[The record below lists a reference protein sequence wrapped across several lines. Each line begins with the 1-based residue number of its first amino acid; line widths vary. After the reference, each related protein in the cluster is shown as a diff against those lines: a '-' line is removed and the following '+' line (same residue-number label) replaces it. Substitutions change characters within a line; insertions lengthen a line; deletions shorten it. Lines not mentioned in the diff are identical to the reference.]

1 MQPSGGPKP
10 SDGGGGGAGEGR
22 GHPDPEIRGGAGLKK
37 SFFSALRSS
46 VWSKNKGRARAH
58 QSAPLDPPLHP

>member
-1 MQPSGGPKP
+1 MCNPVADPDLQMGK
-10 SDGGGGGAGEGR
+10 GGGRGGG
-22 GHPDPEIRGGAGLKK
+22 GHPDPEIRGGAGLRKC
-37 SFFSALRSS
+37 FFSALRSS